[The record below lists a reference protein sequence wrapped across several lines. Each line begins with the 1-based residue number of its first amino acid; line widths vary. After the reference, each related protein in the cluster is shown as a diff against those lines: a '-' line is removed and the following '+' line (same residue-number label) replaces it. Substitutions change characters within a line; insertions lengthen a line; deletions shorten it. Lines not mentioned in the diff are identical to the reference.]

1 MAELPRIFLEAVAG
15 VLNFALTIYMYIVIA
30 RAVISWVNPDPRN
43 FIVQFLY
50 RVTEPVLYWVRRKL
64 PIKLG
69 GLDFSPII
77 VILAIWFAKA
87 FIVKSLYALARNL
100 Y

>member
-1 MAELPRIFLEAVAG
+1 MAEVPRIFLEAVAG
-15 VLNFALTIYMYIVIA
+15 VLNFALTIYMYIIIA

-43 FIVQFLY
+43 VIVQFLN
-50 RVTEPVLYWVRRKL
+50 RATEPVLYWVRRKL

-77 VILAIWFAKA
+77 VILAIWFAKG
-87 FIVKSLYALARNL
+87 FIVKSLYAIARNL